1 MPRVPKSSLKPQ
13 QSPEPDLAT
22 AETLDP
28 DSAVVSP
35 ARLQSP
41 DQAMPGV
48 SAFQAR
54 LHSMLPQLPTL
65 DKLAQLTLEV
75 SVQLDSY
82 VHRHNTCRFHCAQSL
97 ASICPTHQDAHSDST
112 DQV

>member
-75 SVQLDSY
+75 SAQLSY
-82 VHRHNTCRFHCAQSL
+82 A
-97 ASICPTHQDAHSDST
+97 
-112 DQV
+112 